1 MPNKTATTSH
11 PTQDTHVKIRGDT
24 IDSHHDSKT
33 AVLKLKLLEVLTNGD
48 FNALHALVQEQQNN
62 ESFRQLLPLVLNAA
76 VQVSPLPLIQD
87 IVTNWVNN
95 PTAPFPL
102 NINEKDEEGNTPL
115 HLAAAQSRSDVIEY
129 LLDQPTINECSVN
142 NSQLLPF
149 EMCKNVNIAQMMQIK
164 RANYTSTIEKQ
175 ALEAMKNN
183 DFKTLD
189 TLSKNYRN
197 SEFLKTKFIN
207 KIHIEGAADE
217 GDSFL
222 HYYIAKKNVKM
233 CNWLLD
239 HGADPVL
246 KNKKGQT
253 PIDILSDTIKK
264 NQGQPNSALSQSL
277 KTLNEKLTNE
287 KLILAAANKLNE
299 PPTYKGFLKKF
310 TNFAQGYKLRW
321 FVLSADGKLSYY
333 KDQVSSTKGQS
344 RGSLNLSTC
353 YLHLD
358 STEKLKFE
366 LIGGHGNTTK
376 WQLKGNH
383 PTETNNWVW
392 AIQGAIR
399 YARDKKMMNKNNK
412 SSNVSP
418 AFVMNRNPTQST
430 STNTTPSTSISGS
443 SKVTPLP
450 LAHGHTDGQL
460 KESTK
465 LLSHT
470 SPNHR
475 FSTANSI
482 HSADIELSDRLTKS
496 GKEYVNK
503 MIETRLES
511 VGNSE
516 LSTPVSPVPHSL
528 DPMKNKTISH
538 NSVPANIEPTLNDV
552 VSATSKKSGHII
564 INHTHSNNL
573 EPSMSKKYY
582 TDGEDDSDDKE
593 NEDGIAVKFEK
604 DEEYL
609 KIEYGPFIEKLNVFQ
624 RTIGFELDSIDE
636 ILNSRDFLEQKNP
649 ETVVIVRRSL
659 KKVYQLINEMNKL
672 TSQRDEKLISMLTK
686 QSDENNVWIQ
696 SVRDLEVELG
706 QKSERLASMDKQRK
720 SLKKTLHKK
729 LIESSEV
736 DSQTPESESSSYL
749 APKSAAGNR
758 RSSIIKGIDLADN
771 STDTLAQIAKF
782 ISATRQED
790 ENTEDE
796 DEFYDAEE
804 LMNEIDQSAAEQST
818 KASEEIS
825 EEKSEPIVAE
835 ETLNSEVVSTTIDQ
849 PMDIPKLA
857 TPAPIPD
864 VPNIAINDNK
874 IQISNIDTEVEDL
887 KNIKKNDSNNLKI
900 AKTVSSALSDIAKTE
915 PQKEKEDYLVEQKT
929 YKGYEDGIRKRLK
942 LDEDDR
948 PKISLWA
955 VLKSMV
961 GKDMTRMTLPVSFNE
976 PTSLLQ
982 RVAEDLEYSE
992 LLDQAASFEDST
1004 LRCLYTAIFTASC
1017 YASTTKRVAKP
1028 FNPLLGETYEYAR
1041 PDKHYRFFTEQ
1052 VSHHP
1057 PISATWTES
1066 PKWDFWG
1073 ESHVETK
1080 FNGRSFGVQH
1090 LGLWHIKI
1098 RPDCDGPE
1106 DFYTYKKPDNTV
1118 IGILVGNPQ
1127 VDNHGE
1133 VRITNHVTGD
1143 TCILNFKARGW
1154 RSSGAFEVTGEVF
1167 NKKKEKVWVLGGHW
1181 NDSIYA
1187 KKVTKGKNGANLTL
1201 EKTKTNSSRVTNG
1214 PNYEGNKFLVWKVA
1228 PRPDAPFHLTP
1239 FAITLNAPQP
1249 KLLPWLAPTDTR
1261 LRPDQRAM
1269 EDGEYDIAAEEKHRL
1284 EEKQRAVRKERELKN
1299 ETYSPRW
1306 FTKDTHP
1313 ITKQMF
1319 WKFNDKYW
1327 DVRKDKD
1334 LKDNSYNIF

>member
-1 MPNKTATTSH
+1 MPNKTPVMNNQH
-11 PTQDTHVKIRGDT
+11 PAQDTHVKLRGDT
-24 IDSHHDSKT
+24 VALNNDSKT
-33 AVLKLKLLEVLTNGD
+33 PVLKLKLLEVLTNGS
-48 FNALHALVQEQQNN
+48 FHSLETLIQEEQNN
-62 ESFRQLLPLVLNAA
+62 DTFKQLLPLLLNAS

-87 IVTNWVNN
+87 IVAKWANN
-95 PTAPFPL
+95 PAAPFPL
-102 NINEKDEEGNTPL
+102 NINEKDEDGNTPL
-115 HLAAAQSRSDVIEY
+115 HLAAAQSRSDVLEF

-142 NSQLLPF
+142 NAQLLPF

-164 RANYTSTIEKQ
+164 RAKYTSTIQKE

-189 TLSKNYRN
+189 NLSKNSRN
-197 SEFLKTKFIN
+197 SEFLRTKFMT
-207 KIHIEGAADE
+207 KTHIEGANDE
-217 GDSFL
+217 GDNLL
-222 HYYIAKKNVKM
+222 HYYIEKKNVKM

-239 HGADPVL
+239 HGADPTL
-246 KNKKGQT
+246 KNSKGQT
-253 PIDILSDTIKK
+253 PIDLLSETIKK
-264 NQGQPNSALSQSL
+264 NQQPGQPNVVPSSL
-277 KTLNEKLTNE
+277 KVLHEKLTNE

-333 KDQVSSTKGQS
+333 KDQGSSKTKS
-344 RGSLNLSTC
+344 HARGTLNLKNC

-358 STEKLKFE
+358 STEKLKFD

-383 PTETNNWVW
+383 PVETNNWVW

-399 YARDKKMMNKNNK
+399 YARDKEMVNKNNK

-418 AFVMNRNPTQST
+418 AFVMNRNATQTTLTSNAAGTSKST
-430 STNTTPSTSISGS
+430 PI
-443 SKVTPLP
+443 P
-450 LAHGHTDGQL
+450 LAHGHTDNQL

-465 LLSHT
+465 VLSHT
-470 SPNHR
+470 NANHR

-482 HSADIELSDRLTKS
+482 HSADIELSDKLTKS
-496 GKEYVNK
+496 GKDYVSK

-511 VGNSE
+511 
-516 LSTPVSPVPHSL
+516 TSPTEQSSPAPHSL
-528 DPMKNKTISH
+528 DPMGNKTPLQDDITNNMDSI
-538 NSVPANIEPTLNDV
+538 VNDAM
-552 VSATSKKSGHII
+552 SGSSKKSAHASVHHTSA
-564 INHTHSNNL
+564 NNTTHSGFKN
-573 EPSMSKKYY
+573 YY
-582 TDGEDDSDDKE
+582 TDGEDDSEDNQD
-593 NEDGIAVKFEK
+593 EDGIAIKFEK

-609 KIEYGPFIEKLNVFQ
+609 KIEYGPYIEKLNVFQ
-624 RTIGFELDSIDE
+624 KTIGFELDSIDE
-636 ILNSRDFLEQKNP
+636 ILNSKDFLEQKNP

-659 KKVYQLINEMNKL
+659 KKVYQLINNMNRL
-672 TSQRDEKLISMLTK
+672 TSQRDGRLISMLTK
-686 QSDENNVWIQ
+686 RSDENNVWIQ

-706 QKSERLASMDKQRK
+706 QKSERLASLDKERK

-736 DSQTPESESSSYL
+736 DSQTPESEASSFL
-749 APKSAAGNR
+749 AANSAANR
-758 RSSIIKGIDLADN
+758 RSSIIKAAGLNNTGDT

-790 ENTEDE
+790 GNSDD

-804 LMNEIDQSAAEQST
+804 LMNEIDQSAAEET
-818 KASEEIS
+818 PKTSENVSIIQN
-825 EEKSEPIVAE
+825 PE
-835 ETLNSEVVSTTIDQ
+835 ETLNNETVSTAINE

-857 TPAPIPD
+857 TPSPIPD
-864 VPNIAINDNK
+864 IPNIAINDTE
-874 IQISNIDTEVEDL
+874 IAPANIDEEVRDL
-887 KNIKKNDSNNLKI
+887 KKVKKTKSSNLKL
-900 AKTVSSALSDIAKTE
+900 AKTVSLAVSDIAKTE
-915 PQKEKEDYLVEQKT
+915 PQQEKAECMTSEKT
-929 YKGYEDGIRKRLK
+929 YNGYEDGIRKRLK

-1041 PDKHYRFFTEQ
+1041 PDKHFRFFTEQ

-1201 EKTKTNSSRVTNG
+1201 EKTKTNSSRITNG
-1214 PNYEGNKFLVWKVA
+1214 PNYDGNKFLVWKVA

-1239 FAITLNAPQP
+1239 FAITLNAPQH
-1249 KLLPWLAPTDTR
+1249 KLVPWLAPTDTR

-1269 EDGEYDIAAEEKHRL
+1269 EDGEYDKAAVEKHRL
-1284 EEKQRAVRKERELKN
+1284 EEKQRAVRKEREIKN
-1299 ETYSPRW
+1299 ETYSPKW

-1313 ITKQMF
+1313 ITKQMY
-1319 WKFNDKYW
+1319 WKSNGGYW
-1327 DVRKDKD
+1327 DTRKDKN
-1334 LKDNSYNIF
+1334 LKAVSYEIF

>member
-1 MPNKTATTSH
+1 MPNKTASVDNQH
-11 PTQDTHVKIRGDT
+11 PAQDTHVKLRGDT
-24 IDSHHDSKT
+24 IAINSDSKT
-33 AVLKLKLLEVLTNGD
+33 PVLKLKLLEVLTNGE
-48 FNALHALVQEQQNN
+48 FHSLETFVQEQQGNDTFK
-62 ESFRQLLPLVLNAA
+62 ELLPLLLNAA
-76 VQVSPLPLIQD
+76 VQVSQLPLIQD
-87 IVTNWVNN
+87 IVSKWVNN

-102 NINEKDEEGNTPL
+102 NINEKDEDGNTPL
-115 HLAAAQSRSDVIEY
+115 HLAAAQSRSDVIEL
-129 LLDQPTINECSVN
+129 LLDQPTINECAVN
-142 NSQLLPF
+142 NAQLLPF

-164 RANYTSTIEKQ
+164 RANYISTIQKQ
-175 ALEAMKNN
+175 AFEAAKAN

-189 TLSKNYRN
+189 TLYKNHRN
-197 SEFLKTKFIN
+197 SEFLRTKFMT
-207 KIHIEGAADE
+207 KTHIEGANDD
-217 GDSFL
+217 GDNLL
-222 HYYIAKKNVKM
+222 HYYIEKKNVKM

-239 HGADPVL
+239 HGADPTT
-246 KNKKGQT
+246 KNNKGQT
-253 PIDILSDTIKK
+253 PIDLLSEIIKK
-264 NQGQPNSALSQSL
+264 IPQQGQPNAVNSGLVA
-277 KTLNEKLTNE
+277 LNEKLTNE

-333 KDQVSSTKGQS
+333 KDQASSSKS
-344 RGSLNLSTC
+344 HARGSLNLKSC

-383 PTETNNWVW
+383 PVETNNWVW

-399 YARDKKMMNKNNK
+399 YARDKEMLNKNNK

-418 AFVMNRNPTQST
+418 AFVMNRNATQTTFTSNATTNSKST
-430 STNTTPSTSISGS
+430 PM
-443 SKVTPLP
+443 PLT
-450 LAHGHTDGQL
+450 HGYTDSQL

-465 LLSHT
+465 VLSHT
-470 SPNHR
+470 SANHK

-482 HSADIELSDRLTKS
+482 HSADIELSDNLTKS
-496 GKEYVNK
+496 GKDYVNK

-511 VGNSE
+511 TSPTE
-516 LSTPVSPVPHSL
+516 QLSPKPQSL
-528 DPMKNKTISH
+528 DPMKNKVTMMDGI
-538 NSVPANIEPTLNDV
+538 PTNMDTVVNDT
-552 VSATSKKSGHII
+552 VSASSKKSGHGSVK
-564 INHTHSNNL
+564 HTSTNNTTY
-573 EPSMSKKYY
+573 SSSKKYY
-582 TDGEDDSDDKE
+582 TDGEDDSEDNQD
-593 NEDGIAVKFEK
+593 EDGIAVKFEK

-609 KIEYGPFIEKLNVFQ
+609 KIEYGPYIEKLNVFQ
-624 RTIGFELDSIDE
+624 KTVGFELDSIDE
-636 ILNSRDFLEQKNP
+636 ILSSKDFLEQKNP
-649 ETVVIVRRSL
+649 ETVVVVRRSL
-659 KKVYQLINEMNKL
+659 KKVYQLINQMNRL
-672 TSQRDEKLISMLTK
+672 TSQRDERLISMLTK

-706 QKSERLASMDKQRK
+706 QKSERLASLDKERK

-729 LIESSEV
+729 LIESSEL
-736 DSQTPESESSSYL
+736 DSQTPESESSSFL
-749 APKSAAGNR
+749 AANSAANR
-758 RSSIIKGIDLADN
+758 RSSIIKAAGITNAGDD

-790 ENTEDE
+790 ENTDD

-804 LMNEIDQSAAEQST
+804 LMNEIDQSAAEETT
-818 KASEEIS
+818 KTSESISAS
-825 EEKSEPIVAE
+825 KNQE
-835 ETLNSEVVSTTIDQ
+835 ETLNDETVSTTINE

-857 TPAPIPD
+857 TPSSIPD
-864 VPNIAINDNK
+864 IPNIAINGAEV
-874 IQISNIDTEVEDL
+874 TEANTNDKMKDL
-887 KNIKKNDSNNLKI
+887 KEVKKTESSA
-900 AKTVSSALSDIAKTE
+900 AKLARTVSLAVSDIAKTTSQQE
-915 PQKEKEDYLVEQKT
+915 RANNISSEKT

-1041 PDKHYRFFTEQ
+1041 PDKHFRFFTEQ

-1143 TCILNFKARGW
+1143 TCVLNFKARGW

-1249 KLLPWLAPTDTR
+1249 KLVPWLAPTDTR

-1269 EDGEYDIAAEEKHRL
+1269 EDGEYDRAAEEKHRL
-1284 EEKQRAVRKERELKN
+1284 EEKQRAVRKERETKN
-1299 ETYSPRW
+1299 ETYSPKW

-1313 ITKQMF
+1313 ITKRMY
-1319 WKFNDKYW
+1319 WKSTGKYW
-1327 DVRKDKD
+1327 DTRKDKN
-1334 LKDNSYNIF
+1334 LKDVSYDIF